1 MTDQTIQAGDTV
13 RIIDERDYAYG
24 KTGSVIAVIGPV
36 SNPAARVQLHE
47 AAMGEPY
54 KIVLLLR
61 WLERITYP

>member
-1 MTDQTIQAGDTV
+1 MTDQTIQAGDAV
-13 RIIDERDYAYG
+13 RIIDERDDAYG
-24 KTGSVIAVIGPV
+24 KTGSVIAVIGP
-36 SNPAARVQLHE
+36 AAKVQLHE